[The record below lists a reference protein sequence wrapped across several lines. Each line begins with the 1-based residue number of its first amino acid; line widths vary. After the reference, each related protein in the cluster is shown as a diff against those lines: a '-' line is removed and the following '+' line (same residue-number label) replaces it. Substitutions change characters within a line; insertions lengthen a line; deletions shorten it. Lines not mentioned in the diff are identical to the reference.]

1 MFAGHCVIGVF
12 GIGYF
17 TYKTFLNRNESVYDK
32 HTKSFR
38 TKSPLFK
45 NLCKTV
51 FYIIIQIDSMVINIH
66 DIIRVYTKLIE
77 IDIVTV
83 YIGKGA
89 LKDIFKHDKNRSIVS
104 GLLYIPD
111 DVIFWAIV
119 INDNKDAS
127 IIVENKG

>member
-1 MFAGHCVIGVF
+1 
-12 GIGYF
+12 
-17 TYKTFLNRNESVYDK
+17 
-32 HTKSFR
+32 
-38 TKSPLFK
+38 
-45 NLCKTV
+45 
-51 FYIIIQIDSMVINIH
+51 MVINIH